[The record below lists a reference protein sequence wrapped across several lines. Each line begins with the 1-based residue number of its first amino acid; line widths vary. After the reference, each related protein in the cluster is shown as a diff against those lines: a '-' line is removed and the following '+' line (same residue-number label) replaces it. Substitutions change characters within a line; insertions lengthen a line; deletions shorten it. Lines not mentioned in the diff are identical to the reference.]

1 MREVA
6 VLDPSE
12 LYELTEPDAAAA
24 APTLGR
30 PVLVHAFTGF
40 IDAGAAGRLLRDHL
54 LENFEH
60 RLLAS
65 FDVDQ
70 LLDYRSRRPTMVFVE
85 NHWVSYEEP
94 ALLLHVI
101 EDAAGVPFLLLEG
114 AEPDVQWERF
124 LQAVLHLVETL
135 DVRLSIG
142 VHGIPMGLPHTRPTG
157 VTAHATSL
165 DLVAGHPPWIG
176 TVQVPGS
183 VGNLLEYRLGQAG
196 HDAMGFAVHVPH
208 YLAQTDYPDAALALL
223 DSVAKAAGLTLPGDA
238 LAEAAQRTRAEIDEQ
253 VSAAPEVVAVVES
266 LEQQYDAYVDTRVKG
281 NPLTGQD
288 GSVPTGDELG
298 AELERFLAERT
309 RRSDPPES

>member
-1 MREVA
+1 MEVA
-6 VLDPSE
+6 VLDPND
-12 LYELTEPDAAAA
+12 LYAVHDSADLDPAA
-24 APTLGR
+24 LRR

-40 IDAGAAGRLLRDHL
+40 IDAGSAGRLLRDHL

-60 RLLAS
+60 RLLAT

-85 NHWVSYEEP
+85 NHWVSYDEP
-94 ALLLHVI
+94 SLALHVVQ
-101 EDAAGVPFLLLEG
+101 DATGVPFLLLEG

-124 LQAVLHLVETL
+124 LQAVLGLVERL
-135 DVRLSIG
+135 GVRLSIG

-183 VGNLLEYRLGQAG
+183 VGNLLEYRLGLAG

-208 YLAQTDYPDAALALL
+208 YLAQAEYPDAALVLL
-223 DSVAKAAGLTLPGDA
+223 ESVAKVAGITLPGPQLQA
-238 LAEAAQRTRAEIDEQ
+238 AAERTRAEIDEQ
-253 VSAAPEVVAVVES
+253 VSASPEVVAVVEA
-266 LEQQYDAYVDTRVKG
+266 LEQQYDAYVDIRVRG

-288 GSVPTGDELG
+288 GSVPTADGLG
-298 AELERFLAERT
+298 AELERFLAERA
-309 RRSDPPES
+309 RRGDQPES

>member
-1 MREVA
+1 M
-6 VLDPSE
+6 LDPNE
-12 LYELTEPDAAAA
+12 LYVLHEPDGQDPATA
-24 APTLGR
+24 LDR

-40 IDAGAAGRLLRDHL
+40 IDAGSAGRLLRDHL

-60 RLLAS
+60 RLVAS

-124 LQAVLHLVETL
+124 LQAVLHLVTTL

-208 YLAQTDYPDAALALL
+208 YLAQAEYPDAALVLL
-223 DSVAKAAGLTLPGDA
+223 ESVAKAADLALPGPQ
-238 LAEAAQRTRAEIDEQ
+238 LQEAAERTRAEIDEQ
-253 VSAAPEVVAVVES
+253 VSASPEVVAVVEA
-266 LEQQYDAYVDTRVKG
+266 LEQQYDEYVDSRVRG

-298 AELERFLAERT
+298 AELERFLADRT
-309 RRSDPPES
+309 RRGDQPES

>member
-1 MREVA
+1 
-6 VLDPSE
+6 VLDPDE
-12 LYELTEPDAAAA
+12 LYVVHQPEGQEPAADLA
-24 APTLGR
+24 R

-60 RLLAS
+60 RVLAT

-94 ALLLHVI
+94 ALQLHVV
-101 EDAAGVPFLLLEG
+101 EDATGVPFLLLEG

-124 LQAVLHLVETL
+124 LQAVLHLVKTL

-157 VTAHATSL
+157 VTAHATTL

-208 YLAQTDYPDAALALL
+208 YLAQTEYPDAALVLL
-223 DSVAKAAGLTLPGDA
+223 DAVAKAAGLSLPGEA
-238 LAEAAQRTRAEIDEQ
+238 LAEAAERTRAEIDAQ
-253 VSAAPEVVAVVES
+253 VSESPEVVAVVKA
-266 LEQQYDAYVDTRVKG
+266 LEQQYDAYVDLRVRG

-309 RRSDPPES
+309 RRNDPPEG

>member
-1 MREVA
+1 M
-6 VLDPSE
+6 LDPDE
-12 LYELTEPDAAAA
+12 LYVVHRPDGQDPAEGLT
-24 APTLGR
+24 R

-40 IDAGAAGRLLRDHL
+40 IDAGSAGRLLRDHL

-60 RLLAS
+60 RLVAS

-101 EDAAGVPFLLLEG
+101 EDAAGVRFLLLEG

-157 VTAHATSL
+157 VTAHGTSL

-208 YLAQTDYPDAALALL
+208 YLAQTDYPDAARVLL
-223 DSVAKAAGLTLPGDA
+223 DSVAKAADLTLPGDA
-238 LAEAAQRTRAEIDEQ
+238 LAEAAERIRAEIDEQ
-253 VSAAPEVVAVVES
+253 VSASPEVVAVVEA
-266 LEQQYDAYVDTRVKG
+266 LEQQYDAYVDTRVRG

-309 RRSDPPES
+309 RRGDQPEG

>member
-1 MREVA
+1 M
-6 VLDPSE
+6 
-12 LYELTEPDAAAA
+12 
-24 APTLGR
+24 
-30 PVLVHAFTGF
+30 
-40 IDAGAAGRLLRDHL
+40 
-54 LENFEH
+54 
-60 RLLAS
+60 
-65 FDVDQ
+65 
-70 LLDYRSRRPTMVFVE
+70 
-85 NHWVSYEEP
+85 
-94 ALLLHVI
+94 
-101 EDAAGVPFLLLEG
+101 PFLLLEG

-124 LQAVLHLVETL
+124 LPAVLHLVERL

-208 YLAQTDYPDAALALL
+208 YLAQTDYPDAALVLL
-223 DSVAKAAGLTLPGDA
+223 ESVAKAAGLTLPGEA
-238 LAEAAQRTRAEIDEQ
+238 LAEAAKRVRAEIDEQ
-253 VSAAPEVVAVVES
+253 VSASPEVVAVVEA
-266 LEQQYDAYVDTRVKG
+266 LEQQYDAYVDTRVRG

-309 RRSDPPES
+309 RRGDQPEG

>member
-1 MREVA
+1 M
-6 VLDPSE
+6 LDPDE
-12 LYELTEPDAAAA
+12 LYVVHQPDGQD
-24 APTLGR
+24 P
-30 PVLVHAFTGF
+30 
-40 IDAGAAGRLLRDHL
+40 AGAWRDRYSCTRSRASSTPASAGRLLRDHL

-60 RLLAS
+60 RLVAS

-124 LQAVLHLVETL
+124 LQAVLHLVKTL

-157 VTAHATSL
+157 VTAHGTSL

-208 YLAQTDYPDAALALL
+208 YLAQTDYPDAARALL
-223 DSVAKAAGLTLPGDA
+223 ESVAKAADLTLPGEA
-238 LAEAAQRTRAEIDEQ
+238 LGGGGRAGPRRDRRAGGPRHRGGGGGGGAGAAVRRLRRHPGQGQPADRPGRLRPHGRRARSRARALPRRAD
-253 VSAAPEVVAVVES
+253 P
-266 LEQQYDAYVDTRVKG
+266 
-281 NPLTGQD
+281 
-288 GSVPTGDELG
+288 
-298 AELERFLAERT
+298 T
-309 RRSDPPES
+309 RRPREG

>member
-1 MREVA
+1 M
-6 VLDPSE
+6 LDPHE
-12 LYELTEPDAAAA
+12 LYVVHQPEGQEPAGTLT
-24 APTLGR
+24 R

-40 IDAGAAGRLLRDHL
+40 IDAGSAGRLLRDHL
-54 LENFEH
+54 LENFKH
-60 RLLAS
+60 RVVAT

-94 ALLLHVI
+94 ALQLHVV
-101 EDAAGVPFLLLEG
+101 EDATGIPFLLLEG

-157 VTAHATSL
+157 VTAHATTL

-208 YLAQTDYPDAALALL
+208 YLAQTDYPDAALVLL
-223 DSVAKAAGLTLPGDA
+223 DAVAKAAVLTLPGEA
-238 LAEAAQRTRAEIDEQ
+238 LAEAGERTRAEIDEQ
-253 VSAAPEVVAVVES
+253 VSASPEVVAVVEA
-266 LEQQYDAYVDTRVKG
+266 LEQQYDAYVDLRVKG

-309 RRSDPPES
+309 RRNDPPEG

>member
-1 MREVA
+1 M
-6 VLDPSE
+6 LDPHE
-12 LYELTEPDAAAA
+12 LYVVHQPEGQEPASALT
-24 APTLGR
+24 R

-60 RLLAS
+60 RVLAT

-94 ALLLHVI
+94 ALLLHVV
-101 EDAAGVPFLLLEG
+101 EDATGVPFLLLEG

-124 LQAVLHLVETL
+124 LQAVLHLVDTL

-157 VTAHATSL
+157 VTAHATTL

-208 YLAQTDYPDAALALL
+208 YLAQTDYPDAALVLL
-223 DSVAKAAGLTLPGDA
+223 DSVAKAADLTLPGEA
-238 LAEAAQRTRAEIDEQ
+238 LAEAAERTRAEIDEQ
-253 VSAAPEVVAVVES
+253 VSASPEVVAVVEA
-266 LEQQYDAYVDTRVKG
+266 LEQQYDAYVDARVRG

-309 RRSDPPES
+309 RRGDQPDT

>member
-1 MREVA
+1 VQ
-6 VLDPSE
+6 VLDPTE
-12 LYELTEPDAAAA
+12 LYAVQQPDGHEP
-24 APTLGR
+24 APDLAR

-40 IDAGAAGRLLRDHL
+40 IDAGSAGRLLRDHL

-60 RLLAS
+60 RVLAT

-94 ALLLHVI
+94 ALLLHVVR
-101 EDAAGVPFLLLEG
+101 DAGGVPFLLLEG

-135 DVRLSIG
+135 DVRLTIG

-157 VTAHATSL
+157 VTAHATSIE
-165 DLVAGHPPWIG
+165 LVAGHPPWIG

-208 YLAQTDYPDAALALL
+208 YLAQTDYPDAALVLL
-223 DSVAKAAGLTLPGDA
+223 DAVANAADLTLPGPQ
-238 LAEAAQRTRAEIDEQ
+238 LAEAAERTRAEIDEQ
-253 VSAAPEVVAVVES
+253 VSASPEVVAVVQA
-266 LEQQYDAYVDTRVKG
+266 LEQQYDAYVDARITG

-288 GSVPTGDELG
+288 GSVPTADELG
-298 AELERFLAERT
+298 AELERFLAEQA
-309 RRSDPPES
+309 RRSDPPEN

>member
-1 MREVA
+1 VA
-6 VLDPSE
+6 VLDPNE
-12 LYELTEPDAAAA
+12 LYVLHEPDGQDPATA
-24 APTLGR
+24 LDR

-40 IDAGAAGRLLRDHL
+40 IDAGSAGRLLRDHL

-60 RLLAS
+60 RLVAS

-124 LQAVLHLVETL
+124 LQAVLHLVTTL

-208 YLAQTDYPDAALALL
+208 YLAQAEYPDAALVLL
-223 DSVAKAAGLTLPGDA
+223 ESVAKAADLALPGPQ
-238 LAEAAQRTRAEIDEQ
+238 LQEAAERTRAEIDEQ
-253 VSAAPEVVAVVES
+253 VSASPEVVAVVEA
-266 LEQQYDAYVDTRVKG
+266 LEQQYDEYVDSRVRG

-298 AELERFLAERT
+298 AELERFLADRT
-309 RRSDPPES
+309 RRGDQPES

>member
-1 MREVA
+1 M
-6 VLDPSE
+6 LNPSE
-12 LYELTEPDAAAA
+12 LYVLHEPADQEPAHAA
-24 APTLGR
+24 LDR

-40 IDAGAAGRLLRDHL
+40 IDAGSAGRLLRDHL

-60 RLLAS
+60 RLVAS

-124 LQAVLHLVETL
+124 LQAVLHLVKTL

-208 YLAQTDYPDAALALL
+208 YLAQTDYPDAALVLL
-223 DSVAKAAGLTLPGDA
+223 DSVAKAADLTLPGEA
-238 LAEAAQRTRAEIDEQ
+238 LAEAAQRIRAEIDEQ
-253 VSAAPEVVAVVES
+253 VSASPEVVAVVEA
-266 LEQQYDAYVDTRVKG
+266 LEQQYDAYVDTRVRG

-309 RRSDPPES
+309 RRGDQPES

>member
-1 MREVA
+1 VR
-6 VLDPSE
+6 DPSGLFE
-12 LYELTEPDAAAA
+12 LH
-24 APTLGR
+24 LGDDESWPSDLER

-40 IDAGAAGRLLRDHL
+40 IDAGSAGRLLRDHL
-54 LENFEH
+54 MEHFEH
-60 RLLAS
+60 RLFAT

-94 ALLLHVI
+94 SLALHVVR
-101 EDAAGVPFLLLEG
+101 DAAGVPFLLLEG

-124 LQAVLHLVETL
+124 LQAVLGLVERL
-135 DVRLSIG
+135 GVRLSIG

-208 YLAQTDYPDAALALL
+208 YLAQAEYPDAALVLL
-223 DSVAKAAGLTLPGDA
+223 ESVAKAAGLTLPGA
-238 LAEAAQRTRAEIDEQ
+238 QLQAAGERTRAEIDEQ
-253 VSAAPEVVAVVES
+253 VQASPEVVAVVQA
-266 LEQQYDAYVDTRVKG
+266 LEQQYDEYVDARVRG
-281 NPLTGQD
+281 NPLTGRD

-309 RRSDPPES
+309 RRGDQPEG

>member
-1 MREVA
+1 M
-6 VLDPSE
+6 LDPNE
-12 LYELTEPDAAAA
+12 LYVVHQSDGQDAA
-24 APTLGR
+24 PSLER
-30 PVLVHAFTGF
+30 PVLVHALTGF
-40 IDAGAAGRLLRDHL
+40 IDAGSAGRLLRDHL

-60 RLLAS
+60 RLLAT

-85 NHWVSYEEP
+85 NHWVSYDEP
-94 ALLLHVI
+94 VLLLHVI

-124 LQAVLHLVETL
+124 MQAVLHLVETL

-157 VTAHATSL
+157 VTAHAARL
-165 DLVAGHPPWIG
+165 ELVAGHPPWIG

-208 YLAQTDYPDAALALL
+208 YLAQTDYPDAALVLL
-223 DSVAKAAGLTLPGDA
+223 DAVAKAGDLTLPG
-238 LAEAAQRTRAEIDEQ
+238 
-253 VSAAPEVVAVVES
+253 
-266 LEQQYDAYVDTRVKG
+266 QQ
-281 NPLTGQD
+281 L
-288 GSVPTGDELG
+288 
-298 AELERFLAERT
+298 
-309 RRSDPPES
+309 

>member
-1 MREVA
+1 M
-6 VLDPSE
+6 LDPDE
-12 LYELTEPDAAAA
+12 LYVVHESEGHNPARALA
-24 APTLGR
+24 R

-40 IDAGAAGRLLRDHL
+40 IDAGSAGRLLRDHL

-60 RLLAS
+60 RLVAS

-124 LQAVLHLVETL
+124 LQAVLHLVKTL

-208 YLAQTDYPDAALALL
+208 YLAQTDYPDAALVLL
-223 DSVAKAAGLTLPGDA
+223 ESVAKAADLTLPGEA
-238 LAEAAQRTRAEIDEQ
+238 LAEAAKRIRAEIDEQ
-253 VSAAPEVVAVVES
+253 VSASPEVVAVVEA
-266 LEQQYDAYVDTRVKG
+266 LEQQYDAYVDTRVVG

-309 RRSDPPES
+309 RRGDQPDA

>member
-1 MREVA
+1 M
-6 VLDPSE
+6 LDPDE
-12 LYELTEPDAAAA
+12 LYVVHEPDGHDPAGAL
-24 APTLGR
+24 TR

-40 IDAGAAGRLLRDHL
+40 IDAGSAGRLLRDHL

-60 RLLAS
+60 RLVAS

-208 YLAQTDYPDAALALL
+208 YLAQTDYPDAALVLL
-223 DSVAKAAGLTLPGDA
+223 ESVAKAADLTLPGEA
-238 LAEAAQRTRAEIDEQ
+238 LAEAAKRIRAEIDEQ
-253 VSAAPEVVAVVES
+253 VSASPEVVAVVEA
-266 LEQQYDAYVDTRVKG
+266 LEQQYDAYVDTRVRG

-309 RRSDPPES
+309 RRGDQSEG

>member
-1 MREVA
+1 M
-6 VLDPSE
+6 LDPNE
-12 LYELTEPDAAAA
+12 LYALHEPDGGDPAPAA
-24 APTLGR
+24 LER

-54 LENFEH
+54 LANFEH
-60 RLLAS
+60 RVLAT

-94 ALLLHVI
+94 SLTLHVVQ
-101 EDAAGVPFLLLEG
+101 DAASVPFLLLEG

-124 LQAVLHLVETL
+124 LQAVLGLVDRL
-135 DVRLSIG
+135 GVRLSIG

-157 VTAHATSL
+157 VTAHATTMEL
-165 DLVAGHPPWIG
+165 IAGHPPWIG

-196 HDAMGFAVHVPH
+196 HEAMGFAVHVPH
-208 YLAQTDYPDAALALL
+208 YLAQAEYPDAALVLL
-223 DSVAKAAGLTLPGDA
+223 ESVAKAAGLSLPA
-238 LAEAAQRTRAEIDEQ
+238 PQLQEAAERTRAEIDEQ
-253 VSAAPEVVAVVES
+253 VSASPEVVAVVEA
-266 LEQQYDAYVDTRVKG
+266 LEQQYDEYVDSRVRG

-309 RRSDPPES
+309 RRGDQPES

>member
-1 MREVA
+1 M
-6 VLDPSE
+6 LDPDE
-12 LYELTEPDAAAA
+12 LYVVHQPDGQDPAEGLT
-24 APTLGR
+24 R

-40 IDAGAAGRLLRDHL
+40 IDAGSAGRLLRDHL

-60 RLLAS
+60 RLVAT

-85 NHWVSYEEP
+85 NHWVSYDEP
-94 ALLLHVI
+94 APASPCHRGR
-101 EDAAGVPFLLLEG
+101 ARACPFLLLEG

-165 DLVAGHPPWIG
+165 ELVAGHPPWIG

-208 YLAQTDYPDAALALL
+208 YLAQTEYPDAARG
-223 DSVAKAAGLTLPGDA
+223 AARLRGEGRRPHAARRRAARRPPSGSAPRSTSRCPRPPRWWRWWRRWSSSTTPTSTPGSGA
-238 LAEAAQRTRAEIDEQ
+238 TR
-253 VSAAPEVVAVVES
+253 
-266 LEQQYDAYVDTRVKG
+266 
-281 NPLTGQD
+281 
-288 GSVPTGDELG
+288 
-298 AELERFLAERT
+298 
-309 RRSDPPES
+309 

>member
-1 MREVA
+1 
-6 VLDPSE
+6 VLDPSG
-12 LYELTEPDAAAA
+12 LFEPHLGDDDTSW
-24 APTLGR
+24 PTDLQR

-40 IDAGAAGRLLRDHL
+40 IDAGSAGRLLRDHL

-60 RLLAS
+60 RVLVT

-85 NHWVSYEEP
+85 NHWVSYDEP
-94 ALLLHVI
+94 ALVLHVVQ
-101 EDAAGVPFLLLEG
+101 DATGVPFLLLEG

-124 LQAVLHLVETL
+124 LQAVLGLVERL
-135 DVRLSIG
+135 GVRLSIG

-208 YLAQTDYPDAALALL
+208 YLAQAEYPDAALVLL
-223 DSVAKAAGLTLPGDA
+223 ESVAKAADLTLPGPQ
-238 LAEAAQRTRAEIDEQ
+238 LQAAGERTRAEIDEQ
-253 VSAAPEVVAVVES
+253 VQASPEVVAVVEA
-266 LEQQYDAYVDTRVKG
+266 LEQQYDEYVDARVRG

-309 RRSDPPES
+309 RRGDQPDT

>member
-1 MREVA
+1 VA
-6 VLDPSE
+6 VLDPNE
-12 LYELTEPDAAAA
+12 LYDVHEPDGQEPALAL
-24 APTLGR
+24 TR
-30 PVLVHAFTGF
+30 PVLVYAFTGF
-40 IDAGAAGRLLRDHL
+40 IDAGSAGRLLRDHL

-60 RLLAS
+60 RVLAT

-85 NHWVSYEEP
+85 NHWVSYDEP
-94 ALLLHVI
+94 ALLLHVVQ
-101 EDAAGVPFLLLEG
+101 DAEGVPFLLLEG

-124 LQAVLHLVETL
+124 LQAVLHLVQTL

-157 VTAHATSL
+157 VTAHATNL

-208 YLAQTDYPDAALALL
+208 YLAQTDYPDAALVLL
-223 DSVAKAAGLTLPGDA
+223 DAVAKAADLTLPGEA
-238 LAEAAQRTRAEIDEQ
+238 LAEAGEQTRAEIDEQ
-253 VSAAPEVVAVVES
+253 VSASPEVVAVVQA
-266 LEQQYDAYVDTRVKG
+266 LEQQYDAYVDARITG

-288 GSVPTGDELG
+288 GSVPTADELG
-298 AELERFLAERT
+298 AELERFLAEQT

>member
-1 MREVA
+1 M
-6 VLDPSE
+6 LDPNE
-12 LYELTEPDAAAA
+12 LYVVHEPDGNDPVGAL
-24 APTLGR
+24 TR

-40 IDAGAAGRLLRDHL
+40 IDAGSAGRLLRDHL

-60 RLLAS
+60 RLVAS

-94 ALLLHVI
+94 ALQLHVI

-124 LQAVLHLVETL
+124 LQAVLHLVKTL

-208 YLAQTDYPDAALALL
+208 YLAQTDYPDAALVLL
-223 DSVAKAAGLTLPGDA
+223 DSVAKAAGLTLPGEG
-238 LAEAAQRTRAEIDEQ
+238 LAEAAARTRADIDEQ
-253 VSAAPEVVAVVES
+253 VSASPEVVAVVEA
-266 LEQQYDAYVDTRVKG
+266 LEQQYDAYVDARVKG

-288 GSVPTGDELG
+288 GSVPPGDELG

-309 RRSDPPES
+309 RRGDQPEG

>member
-1 MREVA
+1 M
-6 VLDPSE
+6 LDPSGLFE
-12 LYELTEPDAAAA
+12 LHVGDDDASR
-24 APTLGR
+24 PSDLQR

-40 IDAGAAGRLLRDHL
+40 IDAGSAGRLLRDHL

-60 RLLAS
+60 RLLAT

-85 NHWVSYEEP
+85 NHWVSYDEP
-94 ALLLHVI
+94 SLALHVVQ
-101 EDAAGVPFLLLEG
+101 DATGVPFLLLEG

-124 LQAVLHLVETL
+124 LQAVLGLVERL
-135 DVRLSIG
+135 GVRLSIG

-208 YLAQTDYPDAALALL
+208 YLAQAEYPDAALVLL
-223 DSVAKAAGLTLPGDA
+223 ESVAKAAGLTLPGPQ
-238 LAEAAQRTRAEIDEQ
+238 LQAAGERTRAEIDEQ
-253 VSAAPEVVAVVES
+253 VQASPEVVAVVEA
-266 LEQQYDAYVDTRVKG
+266 LEQQYDEYVDARVRG

-309 RRSDPPES
+309 RRGEQPDT